1 MSNVNSS
8 RELLQ
13 SKESTLGIIVA
24 LPERHNLGR
33 GLPADSRRK
42 DLGEVNSSRLGS
54 HGCYFVGEPRALAR
68 ARVTPAYDIFSAEI
82 HATRGVS
89 YHGR

>member
-8 RELLQ
+8 RELPQ
-13 SKESTLGIIVA
+13 SKESTLSVIVA
-24 LPERHNLGR
+24 LPERHDLGR
-33 GLPADSRRK
+33 GLLADTRRK
-42 DLGEVNSSRLGS
+42 DLREVNSSRLGS

-68 ARVTPAYDIFSAEI
+68 ARVTPAYEIFSAEI
-82 HATRGVS
+82 HATRGES